1 MENMKAD
8 CSRFSQGVL
17 DECALLDDHAPGSFR
32 QRKSF
37 LPERGA
43 GGRKLDAAL
52 AKPLVSGFYDKPTGA
67 IQYVVADPA
76 TKSCAIIDPI
86 LDFDERSGATATK
99 SADALL
105 DFIRANGL

>member
-1 MENMKAD
+1 M
-8 CSRFSQGVL
+8 
-17 DECALLDDHAPGSFR
+17 
-32 QRKSF
+32 
-37 LPERGA
+37 
-43 GGRKLDAAL
+43 DAAL

-99 SADALL
+99 SAVLGARLACDRGSTCIIA
-105 DFIRANGL
+105 RSR